1 MRFFS
6 LLGALFR
13 FGAFLAQKVLQ
24 RWEMSRIPLFSSQK
38 WKNRVFAIL
47 VEKKCPE
54 RYVYQGFCASRRKS
68 GIRIFH
74 FSVIFSILC
83 RAKKNLHVAFILT
96 EKQLFDGKHSS
107 PKGLFFLREINDF
120 GSQNRPGSIFCYFC
134 RQNRKS
140 RPKRVLGAKV

>member
-1 MRFFS
+1 
-6 LLGALFR
+6 
-13 FGAFLAQKVLQ
+13 
-24 RWEMSRIPLFSSQK
+24 MSRIPLFPSQK
-38 WKNRVFAIL
+38 WKKRVSAIL
-47 VEKKCPE
+47 VEKRCPE

-107 PKGLFFLREINDF
+107 PKGLFSLGKSMILGPKIAQDRSFALFAVKTAKTPKTRF
-120 GSQNRPGSIFCYFC
+120 GRQSVIFMENKRFWG
-134 RQNRKS
+134 RK
-140 RPKRVLGAKV
+140 R